1 MTPFTNFSKH
11 ALLRIK
17 QRTQLSYFD
26 IAEILDN
33 DLAVDVGTVS
43 VFDKK
48 HWLFYSEK
56 NDCCF
61 VAIQNILTGM
71 IITVLPID
79 YHENL
84 AWKIEEELLEQAA
97 KKIKNHEPKV
107 AKPSGTLPSVINV
120 KMHYICDKR
129 GYTKTT
135 PLTKFKA
142 RDCSSDISLVLS
154 DESLDSVI
162 EHHCEQKGINIG
174 NVVGLSVSLGT
185 QQIRIDWET

>member
-1 MTPFTNFSKH
+1 MAPFTNFSKH

-17 QRTQLSYFD
+17 QRTQLNHFE

-33 DLAVDVGTVS
+33 DLAVDVGTVA

-61 VAIQNILTGM
+61 VAIQSSLTGT

-97 KKIKNHEPKV
+97 KKIKSHEPKV
-107 AKPSGTLPSVINV
+107 AKSSVTPPTVIHV
-120 KMHYICDKR
+120 KMHYICEKR

-142 RDCSSDISLVLS
+142 IDYSSDISRVLS

-162 EHHCEQKGINIG
+162 EQQCGQKGIDIED
-174 NVVGLSVSLGT
+174 VVGISASLGT